1 MRTRSFILFFFC
13 CCMVSFSPA
22 QRADHELKQRERELQ
37 KLRADIQTYEKR
49 LQESETKEKATLDRL
64 DNLEHQSNLLRQLVK
79 NLQEEEQDV
88 SSDIDT
94 AKTTIADLETK
105 LQFLKSHYAN
115 YIRSVYKNGRVY
127 DLELLFS
134 SRSINQMYIRIQYLK
149 RFSEQRAKDLRGIV
163 DNKAAVEEQSRQLEE
178 KLLSERQLL
187 QEKTQEEKN
196 LKHTYSTRQ
205 IVLKKIRKN
214 KRTYQAAL
222 TRKQNAYH
230 QIEDLIA
237 NLIEKERIRKE
248 HEAAVRH
255 ERELAEARERERSKT
270 TQVPVL
276 PQPSEETVTSTF
288 EQHRGKMRWPV
299 SNGSVQAHFGNQ
311 VHPVLKTVTQNTG
324 IDIATPVGSNVYAV
338 ADGEVALLSFIP
350 GFGNIL
356 IVNHYNGYRTVY
368 AHLSDVTVA
377 ESQKVSEGTIIA
389 KSGDTV
395 TGSILHFE
403 IWKEREKQNP
413 EHWLVSK
420 K

>member
-1 MRTRSFILFFFC
+1 MRIRLFIFLLFC
-13 CCMVSFSPA
+13 CCMVSVSPA
-22 QRADHELKQRERELQ
+22 QRADRELKLKERELQ
-37 KLRADIQTYEKR
+37 KLRADIQAYEKR

-64 DNLEHQSNLLRQLVK
+64 DDLERQSNLLRQLVK

-94 AKTTIADLETK
+94 AKITITELEAK

-115 YIRSVYKNGRVY
+115 YVRSVYKNGRVY

-134 SRSINQMYIRIQYLK
+134 SKSINQMYIRIQYLK
-149 RFSEQRAKDLRGIV
+149 RFSEQRAKDLQGIAE
-163 DNKAAVEEQSRQLEE
+163 NKAAVEEQSRQLEE
-178 KLLSERQLL
+178 QLQNERQLL
-187 QEKTQEEKN
+187 HEKTQEEKN
-196 LKHTYSTRQ
+196 LNHTYSTRQ
-205 IVLKKIRKN
+205 TVLKKIRKN
-214 KRTYQAAL
+214 KQTYQAEL
-222 TRKQNAYH
+222 LRKQNAFH
-230 QIEDLIA
+230 QIEGLIS

-248 HEAAVRH
+248 HEAAVRR
-255 ERELAEARERERSKT
+255 ERELAEARERERSKAV
-270 TQVPVL
+270 QAPAL
-276 PQPSEETVTSTF
+276 PKSPEGNVASSF

-350 GFGNIL
+350 GFGNVL

-368 AHLSDVTVA
+368 AHLSDITVA
-377 ESQKVSEGTIIA
+377 ESQKITEGTVIA

-413 EHWLVSK
+413 EHWLLTK
-420 K
+420 R

>member
-1 MRTRSFILFFFC
+1 LIS
-13 CCMVSFSPA
+13 VSPA
-22 QRADHELKQRERELQ
+22 QRADRELKLKERELQ
-37 KLRADIQTYEKR
+37 KLRADIQAYEKR

-64 DNLEHQSNLLRQLVK
+64 DDLERQSNLLRQLVK

-94 AKTTIADLETK
+94 AKITITELEAK

-134 SRSINQMYIRIQYLK
+134 SKSINQMYIRIQYLK
-149 RFSEQRAKDLRGIV
+149 RFSEQRAKDLQGIAE
-163 DNKAAVEEQSRQLEE
+163 NKAAVEEQSRQLE
-178 KLLSERQLL
+178 KQLQNERQLL
-187 QEKTQEEKN
+187 HEKTQEEKN

-214 KRTYQAAL
+214 KQTYQAEL
-222 TRKQNAYH
+222 LRKQNAFH
-230 QIEDLIA
+230 QIEGLIS

-248 HEAAVRH
+248 HEAAVRRA
-255 ERELAEARERERSKT
+255 RELAEAREGERSKT
-270 TQVPVL
+270 VQAPAL
-276 PQPSEETVTSTF
+276 SKSPEGNISSSF

-368 AHLSDVTVA
+368 AHLSDVTVT
-377 ESQKVSEGTIIA
+377 ESQKITEGTVIA

-413 EHWLVSK
+413 ERWLVTK

>member
-1 MRTRSFILFFFC
+1 MRTRSFILLLC
-13 CCMVSFSPA
+13 CCCLVSLLPA
-22 QRADHELKQRERELQ
+22 QRADRELKQKERELQ

-64 DNLEHQSNLLRQLVK
+64 DDLERQSNLLRQLVK
-79 NLQEEEQDV
+79 NLQEEEHDV

-94 AKTTIADLETK
+94 AKIAIADLEAK

-115 YIRSVYKNGRVY
+115 YVRSVYKNGRVY

-134 SRSINQMYIRIQYLK
+134 SKSINQMYIRIQYLK
-149 RFSEQRAKDLRGIV
+149 RFSEQRAKDLQGISE
-163 DNKAAVEEQSRQLEE
+163 NKIAVEEQSRQLEE
-178 KLLSERQLL
+178 KLQNERQLI
-187 QEKTQEEKN
+187 QEKTREEKN
-196 LKHTYSTRQ
+196 LKSTYSVRQ
-205 IVLKKIRKN
+205 TVLKKIRKN
-214 KRTYQAAL
+214 KETYQAEL
-222 TRKQNAYH
+222 SRKQNAFH
-230 QIEDLIA
+230 QIENLIA

-248 HEAAVRH
+248 HEAAVRR
-255 ERELAEARERERSKT
+255 ERELAEARARERSKT
-270 TQVPVL
+270 VQLPALPKPPEAVL
-276 PQPSEETVTSTF
+276 TSTF

-350 GFGNIL
+350 GFGNVL

-377 ESQKVSEGTIIA
+377 ESQKITEGTVIA

-413 EHWLVSK
+413 EHWLVAK

>member
-1 MRTRSFILFFFC
+1 MRTRLFIFLLFC
-13 CCMVSFSPA
+13 CCLISVSPA
-22 QRADHELKQRERELQ
+22 QRADRELKLKERELQ
-37 KLRADIQTYEKR
+37 KLRADIQAYEKR

-64 DNLEHQSNLLRQLVK
+64 DDLERQSNLLRQLVK

-94 AKTTIADLETK
+94 AKITITELEAK

-115 YIRSVYKNGRVY
+115 YVRSVYKNGRVY

-134 SRSINQMYIRIQYLK
+134 SKSINQMYIRIQYLK
-149 RFSEQRAKDLRGIV
+149 RFSEQRAKDLQGIAE
-163 DNKAAVEEQSRQLEE
+163 NKAAVEEQSRQLEE
-178 KLLSERQLL
+178 QLQNERQLL
-187 QEKTQEEKN
+187 HEKTQEEKN

-205 IVLKKIRKN
+205 TVLKKIRKN
-214 KRTYQAAL
+214 KQTYQAEL
-222 TRKQNAYH
+222 LRKQNAFH
-230 QIEDLIA
+230 QIEGLIS

-248 HEAAVRH
+248 HEAAVRR
-255 ERELAEARERERSKT
+255 ERELAEAREGERSKT
-270 TQVPVL
+270 VQAPAL
-276 PQPSEETVTSTF
+276 PKSPEGNIPSSF

-350 GFGNIL
+350 GFGNVL

-368 AHLSDVTVA
+368 AHLSDVTVT
-377 ESQKVSEGTIIA
+377 ESQKITEGTVIA

-413 EHWLVSK
+413 ERWLVTK
-420 K
+420 R

>member
-1 MRTRSFILFFFC
+1 MRTRSFIFLLVC
-13 CCMVSFSPA
+13 CCMVSLLPA
-22 QRADHELKQRERELQ
+22 QRADRELKQKERELQ

-49 LQESETKEKATLDRL
+49 LRENETKEKATLDRL
-64 DNLEHQSNLLRQLVK
+64 DDLEHQSNLLRQLVK

-94 AKTTIADLETK
+94 AKLTIADLEIK

-115 YIRSVYKNGRVY
+115 YVRSVYKNGRVY

-149 RFSEQRAKDLRGIV
+149 RFSEQRAKDLQGIAE
-163 DNKAAVEEQSRQLEE
+163 NKTAVEEQSRQLEE
-178 KLLSERQLL
+178 KLQNERQLL
-187 QEKTQEEKN
+187 QEKTREEKN
-196 LKHTYSTRQ
+196 LKSTYSVRQ
-205 IVLKKIRKN
+205 TVLKNIRKN
-214 KRTYQAAL
+214 KKTYQAEL
-222 TRKQNAYH
+222 IRKQNAFH
-230 QIEDLIA
+230 QIEGLIA
-237 NLIEKERIRKE
+237 DLIEKERIRKE
-248 HEAAVRH
+248 HEAAVRR
-255 ERELAEARERERSKT
+255 ERELAEARERERSNI
-270 TQVPVL
+270 VPAPTL
-276 PQPSEETVTSTF
+276 PQPSEEKITSTF

-299 SNGSVQAHFGNQ
+299 SHGSVQAHFGNQ

-338 ADGEVALLSFIP
+338 ANGEVALISFIP

-368 AHLSDVTVA
+368 AHLSEVTVA
-377 ESQKVSEGTIIA
+377 ESQKITEGTVIA

-395 TGSILHFE
+395 SGSILHFE

-413 EHWLVSK
+413 EHWLTTK
-420 K
+420 E